1 MVPSLPSSTA
11 NNATSPLMHQ
21 SPLST
26 KPHNGIVSLASQ
38 IIRNHFGEV
47 VQTVADALQSR
58 EQLSLSKLYEEIISK
73 RNHSSHHQHHQKN
86 RITKSH
92 VRAALLVLIQ
102 HGIVEPRIAPTFA
115 STIHSQKQK
124 QQRKRTQPQQ
134 PQYAPVVYRYN
145 ALAAV
150 HRLRYAKMV
159 EYIKRAVD
167 ETAAVIVL
175 ELAVLGR
182 ARTVELIRAA
192 AEKCAPEQTNQHN
205 RKLTLRQSVAETM
218 CKLVQ
223 AGFIQKT
230 PEIGSL
236 LIVPDNEDEDEGETE
251 FEMDANGSHPPR
263 KRVKIDAET
272 AMPAQLNDEDPAV
285 VAILHSN
292 AQWKNTLPIDA
303 VWKINI
309 SLFHESLRAFHIGKL
324 VAEIHGHRV
333 QSAGS
338 LITAALKY
346 RAHYNFHNKDSN
358 DFIMSTTFR
367 PADILKYVPKPVIQ
381 LLEQK
386 HGGLHFQIQKSFQQ
400 MADQLRNPLVV
411 RRVGDDLFEVAVRS
425 LVDFLQDRIAHQI
438 VYDRHG
444 EVAARVVSI
453 LNAKG
458 WLESD
463 ALAELAMVP
472 ARDTREILHHLFRSR
487 YVEIFH
493 LSSSSSG
500 TRQYNPA
507 SAIYLWGVDRKR
519 LLIPTIRSNVA
530 TALWNIR
537 LRRENHVQCGK
548 IFLERAAAQQQ
559 QQDNGKNGDSADNRN
574 DQLQYER
581 FCLGL
586 ERLDVATL
594 QLDETMMALHDF

>member
-1 MVPSLPSSTA
+1 MVASVPSSAANEATA
-11 NNATSPLMHQ
+11 PLMHQ

-38 IIRNHFGEV
+38 IIRSHFGEV

-58 EQLSLSKLYEEIISK
+58 DQLSLSKLYEEIFSK
-73 RNHSSHHQHHQKN
+73 RNHGSHYHPQRKN
-86 RITKSH
+86 GITKAH

-102 HGIVEPRIAPTFA
+102 HGIVEPKVAPTFTSA
-115 STIHSQKQK
+115 TLPNKQK
-124 QQRKRTQPQQ
+124 QPRKRTQQH
-134 PQYAPVVYRYN
+134 QYAPVVYRYN
-145 ALAAV
+145 AMAAV
-150 HRLRYAKMV
+150 HRLRFAKMV

-192 AEKCAPEQTNQHN
+192 VEKCAPEQNNQQN
-205 RKLTLRQSVAETM
+205 RKLTLRQSVIETTY
-218 CKLVQ
+218 KLVQ
-223 AGFIQKT
+223 AGFIQRA
-230 PEIGSL
+230 PEVGSL
-236 LIVPDNEDEDEGETE
+236 LIVQENDDEDEGETE
-251 FEMDANGSHPPR
+251 FEMDADGSQPPK
-263 KRVKIDAET
+263 KRVKIDPDT
-272 AMPAQLNDEDPAV
+272 ALPAQPNDEDPAV
-285 VAILHSN
+285 IAILHSN

-303 VWKINI
+303 VWKINTL
-309 SLFHESLRAFHIGKL
+309 LFHESLRAFHIGKL
-324 VAEIHGHRV
+324 VAEVHGHRV

-346 RAHYNFHNKDSN
+346 RAHYNFQNKDSN
-358 DFIMSTTFR
+358 NSMMSTTFR

-386 HGGLHFQIQKSFQQ
+386 RGGLHFQIQKSFQQ

-411 RRVGDDLFEVAVRS
+411 RRVGDDLFEVAVRT
-425 LVDFLQDRIAHQI
+425 LVEFLQDRIAHQI

-463 ALAELAMVP
+463 TLAELAMVP
-472 ARDTREILHHLFRSR
+472 AKDTREILHHLFRSR
-487 YVEIFH
+487 YVDIFH

-500 TRQYNPA
+500 SRQYNPA
-507 SAIYLWGVDRKR
+507 NAIYLWGVDRKR

-537 LRRENHVQCGK
+537 LRRESHMQCGK

-559 QQDNGKNGDSADNRN
+559 QQHDNGTNGDSADNKN

-594 QLDETMMALHDF
+594 QLDETLMALCDF